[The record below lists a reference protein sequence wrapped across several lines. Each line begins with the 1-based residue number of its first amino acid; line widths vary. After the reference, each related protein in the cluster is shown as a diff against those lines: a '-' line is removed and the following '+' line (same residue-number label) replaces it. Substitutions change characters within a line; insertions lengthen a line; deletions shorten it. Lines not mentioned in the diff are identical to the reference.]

1 MEVILVRRNHSQQR
15 PQRQQGVALIMVL
28 LVVALVAVVAVQ
40 LSQRLQMN
48 VLRTMNY
55 QQSEQAYWY
64 WLSAEEIARQLL
76 QMQVQDSDGVIHQG
90 QVWSQQTEE
99 ERVYPIEGGG
109 LVRVGITDLQ
119 GCFNLNALK
128 PEQLSLEE
136 FWRRK
141 TQFRMLIAAAV
152 PDLDNYQL
160 DSIVESTADWLDG
173 DEQMNSGYGAERADY
188 ESLPMPY
195 QAANDFFVHESELR
209 LVRNVTQP
217 VYQALKPFVCVVPN
231 SDKLEVNI
239 NTLTL
244 EQGPLLHA
252 LMLGA
257 ITPDA
262 ALQAISQRPDDGY
275 DSIDDA
281 LRNSILAQASGQQM
295 RPNFGGVPLPQ
306 GVTVEALGGMFDDLV
321 VKSNYFQLDTH
332 VKYDEMMLRGQSKL
346 YVSEDETVVL
356 MRGVGEP

>member
-1 MEVILVRRNHSQQR
+1 MRRKQPMNP

-76 QMQVQDSDGVIHQG
+76 QQQVQDSDGVIHQE
-90 QVWSQQTEE
+90 QVWYQQTQE

-109 LVRVGITDLQ
+109 LVRAGIHDLQ

-128 PEQLSLEE
+128 AEQISVEE

-141 TQFRMLIAAAV
+141 TQFRMLIAAAI
-152 PDLDNYQL
+152 PDLDQYQL
-160 DSIVESTADWLDG
+160 DTIVESTADWLDE
-173 DEQMNSGYGAERADY
+173 DEQMNTGYGAERADY

-217 VYQALKPFVCVVPN
+217 VYQALKPLVCVIPN

-239 NTLTL
+239 NTLTV

-262 ALQAISQRPDDGY
+262 AVQAIEQRPDDGY
-275 DSIDDA
+275 DNVDDA
-281 LRNSILAQASGQQM
+281 KRNSILAQASGQQV
-295 RPNFGGVPLPQ
+295 RPNLGGVPLPQ
-306 GVTVEALGGMFDDLV
+306 GITTESLGGMFDDLV

-346 YVSEDETVVL
+346 YVSSDETVVL